1 MDRHQ
6 PVVNLSNTQFGNP
19 VKRIFDSQGSAHFQ
33 SSVALYRLS
42 FFINKYVKLVRGSKI
57 PDQSTY
63 SSELPIVNGIVDIL
77 DKFSLL
83 VDETPP
89 RPGPRRFGNL
99 ACRTWHDKIN
109 AIIFDLVR
117 DLVLPFLNVDT
128 DGQVDDK
135 NDKNVHLMLSELVYY
150 LQNCFGSRT
159 RLDFGTGHELSF
171 IAFIAALDM
180 LNLYSNK
187 LTAND
192 ILHIFQHYYNLIK
205 KLILNYTLEPAGS
218 HGVWGLDDHFHFVY
232 LLGSSQWLADD
243 DGSNN
248 NNNDDDSNKTAGKAV
263 RRETPQVKPVDMLNR
278 SVISTYREVN
288 FYCQAI
294 DFIFTVKS
302 GPFNEHSPILFDIAK
317 SVKNWTK
324 VLQGLLRMYSV
335 EVLNKFPVVQHF
347 WFGQGFYPWV
357 DMNTGKPLPLY
368 EHAIDDNTAPND
380 NDPVQKPSDVDT
392 ELASVNVNRTSF
404 PQTTHAHPMAPTMA
418 TSSREPLLD
427 YRHQRYD
434 RKGTHGPMD
443 NPHAASHSTHSSRII
458 NNATLRPSRSP
469 KSSIL
474 SASATTRTT
483 NTSQPS
489 ERTIGTSQHRS
500 LMGPPSTTEV
510 TSFRLTEARR
520 EGTRHPPSHG

>member
-1 MDRHQ
+1 MDHHQ
-6 PVVNLSNTQFGNP
+6 PVVNLSNTHFGNP
-19 VKRIFDSQGSAHFQ
+19 IKRIFDSQGSAHFQ

-57 PDQSTY
+57 PDQTAY
-63 SSELPIVNGIVDIL
+63 SSEIPIVNGIVNIL

-117 DLVLPFLNVDT
+117 DLVLPVLKNAAR
-128 DGQVDDK
+128 DGQVDE
-135 NDKNVHLMLSELVYY
+135 NDKNVRLMLSELVYY

-171 IAFIAALDM
+171 IAFVAALDM
-180 LNLYSNK
+180 LNIYLPE

-218 HGVWGLDDHFHFVY
+218 HGVWGLDDHFHFIY
-232 LLGSSQWLADD
+232 LLGSSQWLND
-243 DGSNN
+243 DGG
-248 NNNDDDSNKTAGKAV
+248 NNNDKTAGITVKV
-263 RRETPQVKPVDMLNR
+263 EIPQVKPIDMLNR
-278 SVISTYREVN
+278 SVISTYREEN

-302 GPFNEHSPILFDIAK
+302 GPFNEHSPILYDIAK

-347 WFGQGFYPWV
+347 WFGIGFYPWI

-368 EHAIDDNTAPND
+368 EHAIDDGAVPID
-380 NDPVQKPSDVDT
+380 NNNLEQKPRDVDT
-392 ELASVNVNRTSF
+392 ESAGVNATMSSF
-404 PQTTHAHPMAPTMA
+404 PRATHAHPMVT
-418 TSSREPLLD
+418 TREPLLD
-427 YRHQRYD
+427 YRHQRHD
-434 RKGTHGPMD
+434 HNGVHGPMD
-443 NPHAASHSTHSSRII
+443 NSHTASRLTTHSSRII
-458 NNATLRPSRSP
+458 NNATLRPTRPP

-474 SASATTRTT
+474 SASVTTT
-483 NTSQPS
+483 NTLHPS
-489 ERTIGTSQHRS
+489 DRAISTNQHRS
-500 LMGPPSTTEV
+500 LMGPPTTTAV
-510 TSFRLTEARR
+510 TSFRKESTH
-520 EGTRHPPSHG
+520 HPPSHQ